1 MVCDP
6 NLDKWFNS
14 GCSFS
19 LQVLMSPIS
28 KGAFNGKSQ
37 IECLGNHAFR
47 EPGGLPSM
55 ASHTVGND

>member
-1 MVCDP
+1 METLYFFIMVCDP

-28 KGAFNGKSQ
+28 KGAFNGKS
-37 IECLGNHAFR
+37 
-47 EPGGLPSM
+47 
-55 ASHTVGND
+55 